1 MKWCPHCKKY
11 VATSMD
17 KTKLRAIKYLRFTYH
32 CSECNGFI
40 ESADQEGEK
49 TMRKLKLYLDTSV
62 WNFYFADDAPE
73 KRDVTKDFIDLV
85 RQEQYEV
92 FISAVVVK
100 EINDAPEP
108 KRAQLVGLI
117 KSCPVV
123 ELEITEAVDELA
135 KSYIARGIL
144 SEKKEDDALHVAI
157 ATATEMDALVS
168 WNFQHLANLRKSEL
182 FNGVNLERGYTKR
195 LEMVTPMEVS
205 KYES

>member
-1 MKWCPHCKKY
+1 
-11 VATSMD
+11 
-17 KTKLRAIKYLRFTYH
+17 
-32 CSECNGFI
+32 
-40 ESADQEGEK
+40 
-49 TMRKLKLYLDTSV
+49 MRKLKLYIDTSV

-85 RQEQYEV
+85 RKEQYEV
-92 FISAVVVK
+92 FISEVVVK
-100 EINDAPEP
+100 EINNAPEP
-108 KRAQLVGLI
+108 KRAQLGGLI

-144 SEKKEDDALHVAI
+144 PEKKEDDALHVAI
-157 ATATEMDALVS
+157 ATATEMDALVTWS
-168 WNFQHLANLRKSEL
+168 FQHLANLRKSEL

-205 KYES
+205 RYEG